1 MLAFYLNPF
10 WRMGKRGW
18 GAVRLCRIEV
28 GFFREESVRLRF
40 PEGKGSSLP
49 LQKPLDSES
58 GLGGGEIRS
67 SRGRNGRAGGL
78 VVC

>member
-28 GFFREESVRLRF
+28 GFFREESVGLRC
-40 PEGKGSSLP
+40 PEGKD
-49 LQKPLDSES
+49 DSES

-67 SRGRNGRAGGL
+67 SRGRNGLAGGL